1 MFRQNYSRFEEKNA
15 QVLGI
20 SCDTVPA
27 HRAWTTAMG
36 GLPYPELSDFHPKGK
51 ANQAYGLYNEE
62 RGAGNRAVIIVD
74 KEGIVRFRKTY
85 EPGTLPDPAD
95 ILVELDKLG

>member
-1 MFRQNYSRFEEKNA
+1 MFRQHYARFEEKNA

-27 HRAWTTAMG
+27 HRAWSTALG

-51 ANQAYGLYNEE
+51 ATQAYDLWNEE

-74 KEGIVRFRKTY
+74 KEGIIRFRETY
-85 EPGTLPDPAD
+85 VPGVLPNPED
-95 ILVELDKLG
+95 ILAAIDKLD